1 MRLLKEMGLM
11 AMVLLL
17 SPSLPYRGLA
27 DTVPLTVTTHD
38 GLVLSIAENGPINS
52 LAVDGV
58 GLPRPSK
65 GSLNSGF
72 FVGDIKDSF
81 ADLSPNM
88 LLNPGFESWDDLAD
102 GWSAYSSG
110 YSRDTQA
117 HSGSSSLKASATSTS
132 ILAGAYQVVRF
143 NESQAHYR
151 TLKVSGWSRAEAVS
165 GNIDDDYSIYVDV
178 TYDDGSH
185 LWGQTARFVTGTH
198 EWQYAQKIIELERP
212 VVEIYVYCLFRNHVG
227 TVWFDDIKLV
237 ETSQSLPHLEGEL
250 SLQDQG
256 IVETATMANS
266 NIKLDAKFEG
276 LDRMIKI
283 ETTVSD
289 TSGFDRALSLSFKLP
304 LNLTGWIWGDD
315 ISSSRRIGED
325 GLYRN
330 SQPLGE
336 ERWIATYPLASISS
350 PEKHFGLTIAVPMD
364 QPRIVEFQ
372 YLPGEFSIKYD
383 FAVSGLTRN
392 FPNKAVFTFY
402 IYKNDLPEW
411 AFRGSLKK
419 YYELFPQFFTKRVT
433 KEGIWMPF
441 TPISR
446 VRNPEDFGFMF
457 HEGDS
462 DVPYDNA
469 HGYYAFVYIEPWDYW
484 LDMGSFTKEPT
495 SEEILS
501 ALRGDIN
508 SADQSKRENARAVM
522 TSGLYNITG
531 GLYFRTVNA
540 PWISGSGWSALFP
553 TNTDPS
559 IPSNE
564 SFPNKAYVT
573 WNLQLDPSFQN
584 AESLKAKLDGVYL
597 DSFQGYFPDTEDY
610 RKEHFSNVSF
620 PLQWDQMTY
629 EPVLL
634 DLFTHY
640 PLTEQISARMH
651 DQGKL
656 VMANTIDRL
665 STFFAQLVDVAGIEV
680 DWLPGGQYTPDSDQI
695 FNFRRSIMY
704 QKPYLLLMNTNFDHM
719 TYDVVEKYF
728 KRCTHYAV
736 FPSMFSSDAST
747 NPYGRTVHSMSV
759 IGRSSGSTF
768 RSSRS
773 CRKQVGNLSHMPT
786 LNHPM

>member
-17 SPSLPYRGLA
+17 SPSLPYRGFA

-38 GLVLSIAENGPINS
+38 GLVLSIAENGTINS

-132 ILAGAYQVVRF
+132 IFAGAYQVVRF

-256 IVETATMANS
+256 IVETATMADS
-266 NIKLDAKFEG
+266 HIKLDAKFEG

-372 YLPGEFSIKYD
+372 YFPG
-383 FAVSGLTRN
+383 N
-392 FPNKAVFTFY
+392 
-402 IYKNDLPEW
+402 
-411 AFRGSLKK
+411 
-419 YYELFPQFFTKRVT
+419 
-433 KEGIWMPF
+433 
-441 TPISR
+441 SR
-446 VRNPEDFGFMF
+446 
-457 HEGDS
+457 S
-462 DVPYDNA
+462 
-469 HGYYAFVYIEPWDYW
+469 
-484 LDMGSFTKEPT
+484 S
-495 SEEILS
+495 
-501 ALRGDIN
+501 
-508 SADQSKRENARAVM
+508 M
-522 TSGLYNITG
+522 TSQSP
-531 GLYFRTVNA
+531 A
-540 PWISGSGWSALFP
+540 
-553 TNTDPS
+553 
-559 IPSNE
+559 
-564 SFPNKAYVT
+564 
-573 WNLQLDPSFQN
+573 
-584 AESLKAKLDGVYL
+584 
-597 DSFQGYFPDTEDY
+597 
-610 RKEHFSNVSF
+610 
-620 PLQWDQMTY
+620 
-629 EPVLL
+629 
-634 DLFTHY
+634 
-640 PLTEQISARMH
+640 
-651 DQGKL
+651 
-656 VMANTIDRL
+656 
-665 STFFAQLVDVAGIEV
+665 
-680 DWLPGGQYTPDSDQI
+680 
-695 FNFRRSIMY
+695 
-704 QKPYLLLMNTNFDHM
+704 
-719 TYDVVEKYF
+719 
-728 KRCTHYAV
+728 
-736 FPSMFSSDAST
+736 
-747 NPYGRTVHSMSV
+747 
-759 IGRSSGSTF
+759 
-768 RSSRS
+768 
-773 CRKQVGNLSHMPT
+773 
-786 LNHPM
+786 